1 MDRTDE
7 HASAP
12 GSENPLPPGDCER
25 GLLSNERM
33 PRRGLMMCCP
43 HRYSHSV
50 VEVLPEQLIERG
62 IEGVILDL
70 DNTLVRWAR
79 EDLTEEILAWI
90 ASLRGAGIKF
100 CLLSNSVLGRR
111 VERVAQ
117 VFGCPNIRKARK
129 PRPDGFH
136 RAMKAMNTTPATTAV
151 IGDQMFTDILGG
163 NRAGIYTIL
172 VKPMSKGEFVYTRLV
187 HRPPESL
194 LLRLFRRRG
203 QLR

>member
-1 MDRTDE
+1 M
-7 HASAP
+7 
-12 GSENPLPPGDCER
+12 L
-25 GLLSNERM
+25 
-33 PRRGLMMCCP
+33 CCP

-50 VEVLPEQLIERG
+50 VEILPEQLVERG
-62 IEGVILDL
+62 IEGLILDL

-79 EDLTEEILAWI
+79 EDITEEILAWI
-90 ASLRGAGIKF
+90 ASLRRAGIKF

-111 VERVAQ
+111 VERVAE

-136 RAMKAMNTTPATTAV
+136 RAMKAMNTTPANTAV

-172 VKPMSKGEFVYTRLV
+172 VKPMAKGEFVYTRLV

-194 LLRLFRRRG
+194 LLRLFRKRG